1 MADVLYLAELV
12 VTGAGGAGTTTLR
25 YASGNGHV
33 TGPAETPAN
42 TWYDARITQPINITR
57 NLFSRGKTS
66 GQSQM
71 GYGDLVLMNPD
82 GGLDGLLEYGF
93 DGQVVTIRR
102 GTVGA
107 AYPSGFPTIFS
118 GTMEQAEAVGDTLVV
133 RIRDRQLDLDR
144 PLQSEKYAGNN
155 VLPNG
160 LEGVAGDIKDKP
172 KPVCYGQVQNVP
184 AVLVN
189 TSKMIYQVADRAVTL
204 LPSVYD
210 SGVLLSAP
218 PVTSVTDNFGA
229 DLPIGRSLAYG
240 NGVYVATGGGG
251 RLCSSP
257 DGTTWT
263 SRTSTF
269 GANAVNA
276 VLFANGG
283 FVILGDNK
291 NVAVSTD
298 GTSWTAKTLPA
309 GWGAT
314 DDGLDLCY
322 GNGTWLAVGNAG
334 AAATSTDN
342 GSTWTQRALG
352 LGTPAIL
359 RCAYA
364 TGAFGVISG
373 SAGATYARSTDL
385 GVTWTNP
392 TLHASWNGGAAL
404 TSAGTVFLAIGT
416 AAAGIFRSSDAG
428 GTTWKYLSGVDYSGI
443 TGANLFY
450 TNGWYLYPGTGYIMR
465 STGGTTWEAWASG
478 LGSVVLSGIIAN
490 EDTDIYVTAGNN
502 GGTAIHYVSG
512 AAGSYTNT
520 TELLDDT
527 LAPVAGQYKSYNAGG
542 FFRLGAPPAGQV
554 TADVTEG
561 TTAAVRTAGQM
572 FTRVLQRA
580 GKTSADWST
589 ADITALD
596 TANAAVCGFWTD
608 QDTTFAEVLD
618 QIAGSVGAW
627 WGVDAAGLYRIK
639 RLTAPSGTAVLSLTA
654 NDLLRPLARVPASD
668 DSKGI
673 PTWRHT
679 LRYAHNSRVMRGVEI
694 AGGVSDVTRN
704 FLALEW
710 REARSDDPAV
720 KASHLLAPE
729 ITEESLMY
737 SAADALLEVA
747 RRQVMRGI
755 LRHRYEL
762 VLQLNDDTKALDLG
776 DVVSLT
782 HSRYGLAAG
791 ALFRIIGL
799 EPDGI
804 GRTITVQVWG
814 PADPVSLTRVPRM
827 VLAGTGTVT

>member
-160 LEGVAGDIKDKP
+160 LEGVAGDIKDKH
-172 KPVCYGQVQNVP
+172 KPVCLGQVQNVP
-184 AVLVN
+184 AVCVN
-189 TSKMIYQVADRAVTL
+189 TSKLIYQVADGAIKSL
-204 LPSVYD
+204 DAVYD
-210 SGVLLSAP
+210 RGAALVLADILAAQTSTFGTSTIFGLTYSG
-218 PVTSVTDNFGA
+218 
-229 DLPIGRSLAYG
+229 SL
-240 NGVYVATGGGG
+240 YVAVGASGKLAT
-251 RLCSSP
+251 SP

-263 SRTSTF
+263 ARTSGF
-269 GANAVNA
+269 GATQI
-276 VLFANGG
+276 NGVTWG
-283 FVILGDNK
+283 GGVFV
-291 NVAVSTD
+291 
-298 GTSWTAKTLPA
+298 
-309 GWGAT
+309 
-314 DDGLDLCY
+314 
-322 GNGTWLAVGNAG
+322 AVGNAG
-334 AAATSTDN
+334 TLTSSSDGTTWTVRTSQFGASAIQAVTYVASLSLFVAVGFGAKISTSSDGTTWTARTSAGFGGVEILAVTAGN
-342 GSTWTQRALG
+342 GVVVAVGALGRCCTSPDGTTWTQRTTDLATANIYGVAYGGRLFVAVGSDVGQTMSIAATSPDGITWTVNTAVSVLG
-352 LGTPAIL
+352 SSAMTSVV
-359 RCAYA
+359 YA
-364 TGAFGVISG
+364 DSQFA
-373 SAGATYARSTDL
+373 AGATGGVRASTKDGL
-385 GVTWTNP
+385 TWVTTTVFGSDAIQ
-392 TLHASWNGGAAL
+392 TLSPDGL
-404 TSAGTVFLAIGT
+404 VLAGTNGVLKYG
-416 AAAGIFRSSDAG
+416 SSSAYAS
-428 GTTWKYLSGVDYSGI
+428 TTV
-443 TGANLFY
+443 
-450 TNGWYLYPGTGYIMR
+450 
-465 STGGTTWEAWASG
+465 
-478 LGSVVLSGIIAN
+478 
-490 EDTDIYVTAGNN
+490 
-502 GGTAIHYVSG
+502 
-512 AAGSYTNT
+512 
-520 TELLDDT
+520 LLDDT
-527 LAPVAGQYKSYNAGG
+527 LAPWAGGFIPYLAGG
-542 FFRLGAPPAGQV
+542 FFRLGAPPAGQI
-554 TADVTEG
+554 TADVTQG
-561 TTAAVRTAGQM
+561 ANAAARTAGQL
-572 FTRVLQRA
+572 FVKVLQRA

-814 PADPVSLTRVPRM
+814 PADPVSLTQVPRM